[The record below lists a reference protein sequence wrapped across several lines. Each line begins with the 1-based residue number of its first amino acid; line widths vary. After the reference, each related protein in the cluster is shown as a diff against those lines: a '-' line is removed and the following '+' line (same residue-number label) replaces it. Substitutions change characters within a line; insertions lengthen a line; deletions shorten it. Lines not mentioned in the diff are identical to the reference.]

1 MIHKICYKEKG
12 NDVTISVPNWR
23 VYLNWTT
30 VGIALF
36 LLYWMFVSHLNR
48 KGILERHN
56 ITSYGPLLMIRTTK
70 GLKLLDKLA
79 VPKKAWRLFAD
90 VGIRMMFIGM
100 FAMLLVVIASDIGM
114 LASVANNTMPEPSK
128 FNEARNIFL
137 IPGVNEFIPF
147 TWGLIALVVTLVVH
161 EFSHAILCRV
171 ENIRVKSMGI
181 LLALIPVGGF
191 AEPDEKELFG
201 TEDSSKSDENTEVA
215 NPKAA
220 TRQQR
225 ARILAAGVMANF
237 VVALIAFSL
246 LFGPVLGAIVP
257 IGNVMITDVHGE
269 AASAGLESQMI
280 ITQIND
286 KPVDNV
292 LGMLEYLDTIPAGET
307 VRVQASKDMISSTY
321 EIKAGSAEET
331 VNGVLIQDIVSD
343 SPAEVAGLQK
353 GMRIM
358 QMDDVP
364 MRTVYDFRAF
374 MNTTSNGQSVKL
386 LLADNTS
393 KTFEATVQLASHP
406 DEDGQKGFLGVYTSQ
421 DEDVMTSLGI
431 TVGEFPA
438 TSYLS
443 LLKSIP
449 EMLKGTVGW
458 IILLGLPI
466 VGFAGEGFPG
476 FSGMLANFYAPAG
489 WAEPL
494 GIGLFWIANSLL
506 WIGWLNFYVGLFNCL
521 PAVPL
526 DGGHIFKDYTKAFIY
541 WLTKNEEQSLR
552 LSSAV
557 TATFAMLIFMS
568 FVFMVFGPYIVHGF

>member
-1 MIHKICYKEKG
+1 M
-12 NDVTISVPNWR
+12 
-23 VYLNWTT
+23 NWTT

-36 LLYWMFVSHLNR
+36 LLYWMFVSYLNR

-56 ITSYGPLLMIRTTK
+56 ITSYGPLLMIRTTR
-70 GLKLLDKLA
+70 GLQLLDKLA

-90 VGIRMMFIGM
+90 VGIRLMFIGM
-100 FAMLLVVIASDIGM
+100 FAMLLIVILSDIAM
-114 LASVANNTMPEPSK
+114 LSSLGNNTMPEPNK

-201 TEDSSKSDENTEVA
+201 TETAEKEGEKSGERIYS
-215 NPKAA
+215 KAA

-237 VVALIAFSL
+237 VVALIAFTL
-246 LFGPVLGAIVP
+246 FFGPVLGAIAP
-257 IGNVMITDVHGE
+257 IGNVMIMDAQGE
-269 AASAGLESQMI
+269 ASTAGLESQMI

-286 KPVDNV
+286 KPVDNII
-292 LGMLEYLDTIPAGET
+292 GMLEYLDTFPDGET
-307 VRVQASKDMISSTY
+307 VTLYASKDRITSAYDIKVGSVAEDIS
-321 EIKAGSAEET
+321 
-331 VNGVLIQDIVSD
+331 GVLIQDIVSE
-343 SPAEVAGLQK
+343 SPAEAAGLQK
-353 GMRIM
+353 GMRIIEM
-358 QMDDVP
+358 NSVP
-364 MRTVYDFRAF
+364 MRTVYDFRSF
-374 MNTTSNGQSVKL
+374 MNTTSAGQSVTMV
-386 LLADNTS
+386 LADNTS
-393 KTFEATVQLASHP
+393 GTVELTLQLASHP
-406 DEDGQKGFLGVYTSQ
+406 DEGDEKGFLGVYTGQ
-421 DEDVMTSLGI
+421 DENVVTRLGI
-431 TVGEFPA
+431 TIGEFPA
-438 TSYLS
+438 TTYLS
-443 LLKSIP
+443 LLQSIP
-449 EMLKGTVGW
+449 DMLKGIAGW
-458 IILLGLPI
+458 LILLGLPI

-476 FSGMLANFYAPAG
+476 FSGMLANFYTPAG

-494 GIGLFWIANSLL
+494 GIGIFWIANSLL

-541 WLTKNEEQSLR
+541 RLTGNEERSLR
-552 LSSAV
+552 LSAAV
-557 TATFAMLIFMS
+557 TATFAVLIFMS
-568 FVFMVFGPYIVHGF
+568 FVFMVFGPYLVHGLW

>member
-1 MIHKICYKEKG
+1 M
-12 NDVTISVPNWR
+12 
-23 VYLNWTT
+23 NWTT

-201 TEDSSKSDENTEVA
+201 TEDTKISDENTEVA

-257 IGNVMITDVHGE
+257 IGNVMITNVQGE
-269 AASAGLESQMI
+269 AASSGLESEMI

-292 LGMLEYLDTIPAGET
+292 VGMLEYLDTIPAGET
-307 VRVQASKDMISSTY
+307 VKIQASKDMVSSTY
-321 EIKAGSAEET
+321 EIKVGSAEQN
-331 VNGVLIQDIVSD
+331 VMGVLIQGIVSD
-343 SPAEVAGLQK
+343 SPAEVAGLK
-353 GMRIM
+353 EGMRIM

-364 MRTVYDFRAF
+364 MRTVYDFRSF
-374 MNTTSNGQSVKL
+374 MNTTSTYQSVKL
-386 LLADNTS
+386 FLADNTS
-393 KTFEATVQLASHP
+393 KTF
-406 DEDGQKGFLGVYTSQ
+406 
-421 DEDVMTSLGI
+421 
-431 TVGEFPA
+431 
-438 TSYLS
+438 
-443 LLKSIP
+443 
-449 EMLKGTVGW
+449 
-458 IILLGLPI
+458 
-466 VGFAGEGFPG
+466 
-476 FSGMLANFYAPAG
+476 
-489 WAEPL
+489 
-494 GIGLFWIANSLL
+494 
-506 WIGWLNFYVGLFNCL
+506 
-521 PAVPL
+521 
-526 DGGHIFKDYTKAFIY
+526 
-541 WLTKNEEQSLR
+541 
-552 LSSAV
+552 
-557 TATFAMLIFMS
+557 
-568 FVFMVFGPYIVHGF
+568 

>member
-1 MIHKICYKEKG
+1 
-12 NDVTISVPNWR
+12 
-23 VYLNWTT
+23 
-30 VGIALF
+30 
-36 LLYWMFVSHLNR
+36 
-48 KGILERHN
+48 
-56 ITSYGPLLMIRTTK
+56 
-70 GLKLLDKLA
+70 
-79 VPKKAWRLFAD
+79 
-90 VGIRMMFIGM
+90 M

-225 ARILAAGVMANF
+225 ARILAAGVMANL

-374 MNTTSNGQSVKL
+374 MNTTSNGESVNV

-458 IILLGLPI
+458 
-466 VGFAGEGFPG
+466 
-476 FSGMLANFYAPAG
+476 
-489 WAEPL
+489 
-494 GIGLFWIANSLL
+494 
-506 WIGWLNFYVGLFNCL
+506 
-521 PAVPL
+521 
-526 DGGHIFKDYTKAFIY
+526 
-541 WLTKNEEQSLR
+541 
-552 LSSAV
+552 
-557 TATFAMLIFMS
+557 
-568 FVFMVFGPYIVHGF
+568 

>member
-1 MIHKICYKEKG
+1 M
-12 NDVTISVPNWR
+12 
-23 VYLNWTT
+23 NWTT

-36 LLYWMFVSHLNR
+36 LLYWMFVSYLNR

-56 ITSYGPLLMIRTTK
+56 ITSYGPLLMIRTTR
-70 GLKLLDKLA
+70 GLQLLDKLA

-90 VGIRMMFIGM
+90 VGIRLMFIGM
-100 FAMLLVVIASDIGM
+100 FAMLLIVILSDIAM
-114 LASVANNTMPEPSK
+114 LSSLGNNTMPEPNK

-201 TEDSSKSDENTEVA
+201 TETAEKEGEKSGERIYS
-215 NPKAA
+215 KAA

-237 VVALIAFSL
+237 VVALIAFTL
-246 LFGPVLGAIVP
+246 FFGPVLGAIAP
-257 IGNVMITDVHGE
+257 IGNVMIMDAQGE
-269 AASAGLESQMI
+269 ASAAGLESQMI

-286 KPVDNV
+286 KPVDNII
-292 LGMLEYLDTIPAGET
+292 GMLEYLDTFPDGET
-307 VRVQASKDMISSTY
+307 VTLYASKDRITSAYDIKVGSVAEDIS
-321 EIKAGSAEET
+321 
-331 VNGVLIQDIVSD
+331 GVLIQDIVSE
-343 SPAEVAGLQK
+343 SPAEAAGLQK
-353 GMRIM
+353 GMRIIEM
-358 QMDDVP
+358 NSVP
-364 MRTVYDFRAF
+364 MRTVYDFRYF
-374 MNTTSNGQSVKL
+374 MNTTSAGQSVTMV
-386 LLADNTS
+386 LADNTS
-393 KTFEATVQLASHP
+393 GTVELTLQLASHP
-406 DEDGQKGFLGVYTSQ
+406 DEGDEKGFLGVYTGQ
-421 DEDVMTSLGI
+421 DENVVTRLGI
-431 TVGEFPA
+431 TIGEFPA
-438 TSYLS
+438 TTYLS
-443 LLKSIP
+443 LLQSIP
-449 EMLKGTVGW
+449 DMLKGIAGW
-458 IILLGLPI
+458 LILLGLPI

-476 FSGMLANFYAPAG
+476 FSGMLANFYTPAG

-494 GIGLFWIANSLL
+494 GIGIFWIANSLL

-541 WLTKNEEQSLR
+541 RLTGNEERSLR
-552 LSSAV
+552 LSAAV
-557 TATFAMLIFMS
+557 TATFAVLIFMS
-568 FVFMVFGPYIVHGF
+568 FVFMVFGPYLVHGLW

>member
-1 MIHKICYKEKG
+1 M
-12 NDVTISVPNWR
+12 
-23 VYLNWTT
+23 NWTT

-36 LLYWMFVSHLNR
+36 LLYWMFVSYLNR

-79 VPKKAWRLFAD
+79 VPKRAWRLFAD

-100 FAMLLVVIASDIGM
+100 LAMLLVVIVSDIGM
-114 LASVANNTMPEPSK
+114 LSSVANNTMPEPSK

-181 LLALIPVGGF
+181 LLALVPVGGF

-201 TEDSSKSDENTEVA
+201 TEDPSKSDENTAVITS
-215 NPKAA
+215 KAA

-237 VVALIAFSL
+237 VVALLAFSL
-246 LFGPVLGAIVP
+246 FFGPVLGAIAP
-257 IGNVMITDVHGE
+257 IGNVMITDAQGE
-269 AASAGLESQMI
+269 AADAGLGPQMI

-286 KPVDNV
+286 RPVDNIV
-292 LGMLEYLDTIPAGET
+292 EMLEYLDTIPAGET
-307 VRVQASKDMISSTY
+307 VKVQASKDMVTSTY
-321 EIKAGSAEET
+321 DIKVGSAEEA
-331 VNGVLIQDIVSD
+331 VAGVLIQDIVSD
-343 SPAEVAGLQK
+343 SPAEAAGLQK

-358 QMDDVP
+358 QMDNVP
-364 MRTVYDFRAF
+364 MRSVYDFRSF
-374 MNTTSNGQSVKL
+374 MNTTSLGQSVKL

-393 KTFEATVQLASHP
+393 KTLEVTLLLASHP
-406 DEDGQKGFLGVYTSQ
+406 DEGDQKGFLGVYTGQ
-421 DEDVMTSLGI
+421 DENVITSLGI

-438 TSYLS
+438 TTYLS
-443 LLKSIP
+443 LLKNIP

-476 FSGMLANFYAPAG
+476 FSGMLANFYTPAG

-494 GIGLFWIANSLL
+494 GIGIFWIANSLL

-568 FVFMVFGPYIVHGF
+568 FAFMVFGPYLVHGF

>member
-1 MIHKICYKEKG
+1 M
-12 NDVTISVPNWR
+12 
-23 VYLNWTT
+23 NWTT

-36 LLYWMFVSHLNR
+36 LLYWMFVSYLNR

-79 VPKKAWRLFAD
+79 VPKRAWRLFAD

-100 FAMLLVVIASDIGM
+100 LAMLLVVIVSDIGM
-114 LASVANNTMPEPSK
+114 LSSVANNTMPEPSK

-181 LLALIPVGGF
+181 LLALVPVGGF

-201 TEDSSKSDENTEVA
+201 TEDPSKSDENTAVITS
-215 NPKAA
+215 KAA

-237 VVALIAFSL
+237 VVALLAFSL
-246 LFGPVLGAIVP
+246 FFGPVLGAIAP
-257 IGNVMITDVHGE
+257 IGNVMITDAQGE
-269 AASAGLESQMI
+269 AADAGLGPQMI
-280 ITQIND
+280 ITQINGR
-286 KPVDNV
+286 PVDNIV
-292 LGMLEYLDTIPAGET
+292 EMLEYLDTIPAGET
-307 VRVQASKDMISSTY
+307 VKVQASKDMVTSTY
-321 EIKAGSAEET
+321 DIKVGSAEEA
-331 VNGVLIQDIVSD
+331 VAGVLIQDIVSD
-343 SPAEVAGLQK
+343 SPAEAAGLQK

-358 QMDDVP
+358 QMDNVP
-364 MRTVYDFRAF
+364 MRSVYDFRSF
-374 MNTTSNGQSVKL
+374 MNTTSLGQSVKL

-393 KTFEATVQLASHP
+393 KTLEVTLLLASHP
-406 DEDGQKGFLGVYTSQ
+406 DEGDQKGFLGVYTGQ
-421 DEDVMTSLGI
+421 DENVITSLGI

-438 TSYLS
+438 TTYLS
-443 LLKSIP
+443 LLKNIP

-476 FSGMLANFYAPAG
+476 FSGMLANFYTPAG

-494 GIGLFWIANSLL
+494 GIGIFWIANSLL

-568 FVFMVFGPYIVHGF
+568 FAFMVFGPYLVHGF

>member
-1 MIHKICYKEKG
+1 
-12 NDVTISVPNWR
+12 
-23 VYLNWTT
+23 
-30 VGIALF
+30 
-36 LLYWMFVSHLNR
+36 
-48 KGILERHN
+48 
-56 ITSYGPLLMIRTTK
+56 
-70 GLKLLDKLA
+70 
-79 VPKKAWRLFAD
+79 
-90 VGIRMMFIGM
+90 
-100 FAMLLVVIASDIGM
+100 
-114 LASVANNTMPEPSK
+114 
-128 FNEARNIFL
+128 
-137 IPGVNEFIPF
+137 
-147 TWGLIALVVTLVVH
+147 
-161 EFSHAILCRV
+161 
-171 ENIRVKSMGI
+171 
-181 LLALIPVGGF
+181 
-191 AEPDEKELFG
+191 
-201 TEDSSKSDENTEVA
+201 
-215 NPKAA
+215 
-220 TRQQR
+220 
-225 ARILAAGVMANF
+225 
-237 VVALIAFSL
+237 
-246 LFGPVLGAIVP
+246 
-257 IGNVMITDVHGE
+257 
-269 AASAGLESQMI
+269 
-280 ITQIND
+280 
-286 KPVDNV
+286 
-292 LGMLEYLDTIPAGET
+292 MLEYLDTIPAGET

-406 DEDGQKGFLGVYTSQ
+406 DEGGQKGFLGVYTSQ

>member
-1 MIHKICYKEKG
+1 M
-12 NDVTISVPNWR
+12 
-23 VYLNWTT
+23 NWTT

-36 LLYWMFVSHLNR
+36 LLYWILISHLNR

-56 ITSYGPLLMIRTTK
+56 ITSYGPVLMIRTTK
-70 GLKLLDKLA
+70 GLQLLDKLA
-79 VPKKAWRLFAD
+79 IPKKAWRLFAD
-90 VGIRMMFIGM
+90 VGIRLMFIGM
-100 FAMLLVVIASDIGM
+100 FAMLLIVIVSDIAM
-114 LASVANNTMPEPSK
+114 LSSLGNNTMPEPNK

-201 TEDSSKSDENTEVA
+201 TEDPSKRDENTEASDKTILKTEVMK
-215 NPKAA
+215 PKAA

-237 VVALIAFSL
+237 VVALVAFSL
-246 LFGPVLGAIVP
+246 FFGPVLGAIAP

-269 AASAGLESQMI
+269 ASDAGLEPQMI

-286 KPVDNV
+286 KPVDNII
-292 LGMLEYLDTIPAGET
+292 GMLEYVDTLSAGEI
-307 VRVQASKDMISSTY
+307 VKVYASKDKVVSTY
-321 EIKAGSAEET
+321 DIKVGSTEEA
-331 VNGVLIQDIVSD
+331 VKGVLIQDIVPE
-343 SPAEVAGLQK
+343 SPAEAAGLQK
-353 GMRIM
+353 GMRIL
-358 QMDDVP
+358 QMDSIP
-364 MRTVYDFRAF
+364 MRTVYDFRSF
-374 MNTTSNGQSVKL
+374 MNTTSTGQSVKL
-386 LLADNTS
+386 LLTDNTS
-393 KTFEATVQLASHP
+393 ETLEVTLQLASHP
-406 DEDGQKGFLGVYTSQ
+406 EEGDEKGFLGVYTGQ
-421 DEDVMTSLGI
+421 DENVVTRLGI

-438 TSYLS
+438 TTYLS
-443 LLKSIP
+443 LLQSIP
-449 EMLKGTVGW
+449 DMLKGMAGW
-458 IILLGLPI
+458 LILLGLPI

-476 FSGMLANFYAPAG
+476 FSGMLAHFYMPTG

-494 GIGLFWIANSLL
+494 GIGIFWIANSLL

-541 WLTKNEEQSLR
+541 RLTRNEEQSLR
-552 LSSAV
+552 LSAAV
-557 TATFAMLIFMS
+557 TATFAVLIFMS
-568 FVFMVFGPYIVHGF
+568 FVFMVFGPYLVHGF

>member
-1 MIHKICYKEKG
+1 M
-12 NDVTISVPNWR
+12 
-23 VYLNWTT
+23 NWTT
-30 VGIALF
+30 VGIVLF

-56 ITSYGPLLMIRTTK
+56 ITSYGPLLMVRTTR

-79 VPKKAWRLFAD
+79 VPKRAWRLFAD
-90 VGIRMMFIGM
+90 IGIRMMFIGM
-100 FAMLLVVIASDIGM
+100 LAMLLIVIVSDIGM
-114 LASVANNTMPEPSK
+114 LSSVANNTMPEPSK

-181 LLALIPVGGF
+181 LLALVPVGGF

-201 TEDSSKSDENTEVA
+201 TEDSSKSDENTVVT
-215 NPKAA
+215 NSKAA

-237 VVALIAFSL
+237 VVALLAFSL
-246 LFGPVLGAIVP
+246 FFGPVLGTIAP
-257 IGNVMITDVHGE
+257 IGNVMITEVQGE
-269 AASAGLESQMI
+269 AADAGLGPQMI

-286 KPVDNV
+286 RPVDNIIE
-292 LGMLEYLDTIPAGET
+292 MLEYLDTIPAGET
-307 VRVQASKDMISSTY
+307 VKVQASKDMVTSTY
-321 EIKAGSAEET
+321 DIKVGSPEEAVT
-331 VNGVLIQDIVSD
+331 GVLIQDIVPD
-343 SPAEVAGLQK
+343 SPAEAAGLQK
-353 GMRIM
+353 GMKIM
-358 QMDDVP
+358 QMDNVP
-364 MRTVYDFRAF
+364 MRSVYDFRSF
-374 MNTTSNGQSVKL
+374 MNATSVGQSVKL

-393 KTFEATVQLASHP
+393 KTLEVTLLLASHP
-406 DEDGQKGFLGVYTSQ
+406 DEGGQKGFLGVYTGQ
-421 DEDVMTSLGI
+421 DENVITSLGI

-438 TSYLS
+438 TTYLS

-449 EMLKGTVGW
+449 EMLKGRVGW

-494 GIGLFWIANSLL
+494 GIGIFWIANSLL

-568 FVFMVFGPYIVHGF
+568 FAFMVLGPYLVHGF